1 MVSKAIA
8 AVEIYKSNPALYY
21 DDSPANCR
29 LERIASFT
37 TTDFEVTFG
46 YNTGDRQSRVVAQG
60 DVNGFGSCKIGDIVN
75 VSLFNIGA
83 WQKEYVIFNFAQAD
97 TEGDAL
103 PRFTVDGSRQQGVFV
118 ITSFDGNSLVLQDY
132 VAYMLSAVTIGY
144 AGNINH
150 VPLLDV
156 LDFISSR
163 DLRTF
168 PTRVYKYGKKNSIFR
183 LSHGY
188 QNTFVDV
195 SGDFKATNSTP
206 YDVLTKCL
214 NNTTIGGEE
223 LANTAETPSGD
234 VVLKD
239 NHVFAWVG
247 ARMTSISGRFSQ
259 VVLFILF
266 LTKEE
271 LVTLGRGRESR
282 SAISVRVRSN
292 ADVKTTPKETHKSMS
307 VWAQPYD
314 NSDNYIRLGVV
325 VGSDIS
331 TGAETLDTIAKLT
344 PQQYTNANIQKQSVL
359 LLSYN
364 DLISDIFDTQWLRLV
379 NVVQA
384 QKWSMDVV
392 GANKKGGRKAPNR
405 NLYADEDAYIADAT
419 KYKEE
424 HQDDNKAENEDYN
437 KMLANVKN
445 YILYALRHKL
455 ENNPSEFLYEVVY
468 GRKYNNWFDFDIA
481 KAQKVMEFETGAESL
496 DFNAFDNKHPK
507 LMEMLGFILS
517 FSIRKKI
524 RAKLQTAT
532 AGLEFTLT
540 DKQFFCTNNALSG
553 WNLFKLDYDTAF
565 GVGIH
570 SLLCTLKYATFS
582 PTGARYTLIECPF
595 KDIHDIVYQ
604 I

>member
-1 MVSKAIA
+1 MASKPIA

-21 DDSPANCR
+21 DDSPTNCR

-37 TTDFEVTFG
+37 TMEFEVTFG

-83 WQKEYVIFNFAQAD
+83 WQKEYVIFNFANED
-97 TEGDAL
+97 SEGEAL
-103 PRFTVDGSRQQGVFV
+103 KPFTVDGSRQQGVFV
-118 ITSFDGNSLVLQDY
+118 ITSFDGSSLVLQDY

-156 LDFISSR
+156 LDLISAR
-163 DLRTF
+163 DLRVF

-188 QNTFVDV
+188 QNAVVDV

-214 NNTTIGGEE
+214 NNTTVGGEE
-223 LANTAETPSGD
+223 LADTAETAGGEI
-234 VVLKD
+234 VLKD
-239 NHVFAWVG
+239 NHIFAWVG
-247 ARMTSISGRFSQ
+247 ARMTSIAGRFSQ
-259 VVLFILF
+259 VVPFILF
-266 LTKEE
+266 LSKEE

-325 VGSDIS
+325 VGSDVS
-331 TGAETLDTIAKLT
+331 TGVESVDTIAKLT

-364 DLISDIFDTQWLRLV
+364 DLISGVSDDHWRRLV
-379 NVVQA
+379 NSVQS
-384 QKWSMDVV
+384 QQFPMDVISS
-392 GANKKGGRKAPNR
+392 KKKNGRAPNR
-405 NLYADEDAYIADAT
+405 NLYADEDAYIADMQ

-424 HQDDNKAENEDYN
+424 HGDDDNKAESEDYN

-445 YILYALRHKL
+445 YILYAMRHKL
-455 ENNPSEFLYEVVY
+455 ETSPSEFLYEAVY
-468 GRKYNNWFDFDIA
+468 DRKGNWFDFNIE

-496 DFNAFDNKHPK
+496 DFNAFDNKHAELIK
-507 LMEMLGFILS
+507 MVSFILL

-524 RAKLQTAT
+524 QAKLQTAVT
-532 AGLEFTLT
+532 GLEFTLT
-540 DKQFFCTNNALSG
+540 DKQFYCTNNALSG
-553 WNLFKLDYDTAF
+553 WNLFKLDYDTSF

-582 PTGARYTLIECPF
+582 PSGARYTLIECPF

-604 I
+604 L

>member
-1 MVSKAIA
+1 MVSKATA

-46 YNTGDRQSRVVAQG
+46 YNTGDRQSRVVAPG

-83 WQKEYVIFNFAQAD
+83 WQREYVIFNFAQAD

-103 PRFTVDGSRQQGVFV
+103 PKFTVDGSRQQGVFV

-132 VAYMLSAVTIGY
+132 VAYMLSMVTIGY
-144 AGNINH
+144 AGNVND
-150 VPLLDV
+150 VDLLDV
-156 LDFISSR
+156 IDLISAR
-163 DLRTF
+163 DLRAF
-168 PTRVYKYGKKNSIFR
+168 PTRVYKYGDKNSIFR

-188 QNTFVDV
+188 KNTVV
-195 SGDFKATNSTP
+195 SIADDFKATNSTP

-214 NNTTIGGEE
+214 NNTITGPNP
-223 LANTAETPSGD
+223 NTADTVSGET
-234 VVLKD
+234 VLKD

-259 VVLFILF
+259 VVPFILF
-266 LTKEE
+266 LSKDE

-292 ADVKTTPKETHKSMS
+292 ADVKTTPKETRKSMS

-331 TGAETLDTIAKLT
+331 TGASSVDTIAKLT

-364 DLISDIFDTQWLRLV
+364 DLLSDVQDTQWLTLV
-379 NVVQA
+379 NAVQA
-384 QKWSMDVV
+384 QKWTVDII
-392 GANKKGGRKAPNR
+392 GTKKKNGKAPNR
-405 NLYADEDAYIADAT
+405 NLYADENAYIADMQ

-424 HQDDNKAENEDYN
+424 HGDNNNAEREDYN

-445 YILYALRHKL
+445 YILYAMRHKL
-455 ENNPSEFLYEVVY
+455 ETSPSEFLYEAIY
-468 GRKYNNWFDFDIA
+468 GRKSNWFDFDIE

-496 DFNAFDNKHPK
+496 DFNAFDNKHAK
-507 LMEMLGFILS
+507 ITEMVSYILRY
-517 FSIRKKI
+517 SIRRKI
-524 RAKLQTAT
+524 RAKLQTAVT
-532 AGLEFTLT
+532 GLEFTLT
-540 DKQFFCTNNALSG
+540 DRQFYCTNNALSG

-582 PTGARYTLIECPF
+582 PSGARYTLIECPF

-604 I
+604 L

>member
-1 MVSKAIA
+1 M
-8 AVEIYKSNPALYY
+8 
-21 DDSPANCR
+21 
-29 LERIASFT
+29 
-37 TTDFEVTFG
+37 
-46 YNTGDRQSRVVAQG
+46 
-60 DVNGFGSCKIGDIVN
+60 
-75 VSLFNIGA
+75 
-83 WQKEYVIFNFAQAD
+83 
-97 TEGDAL
+97 
-103 PRFTVDGSRQQGVFV
+103 
-118 ITSFDGNSLVLQDY
+118 
-132 VAYMLSAVTIGY
+132 
-144 AGNINH
+144 
-150 VPLLDV
+150 
-156 LDFISSR
+156 
-163 DLRTF
+163 
-168 PTRVYKYGKKNSIFR
+168 YKYGDKNSIFR

-188 QNTFVDV
+188 KNTVV
-195 SGDFKATNSTP
+195 SIADDFKATNATP

-214 NNTTIGGEE
+214 NNTITGPNP
-223 LANTAETPSGD
+223 NTADTASGE

-247 ARMTSISGRFSQ
+247 ARMTNISGRFSQ
-259 VVLFILF
+259 VVPFILF

-292 ADVKTTPKETHKSMS
+292 ADVKTVPKETRKSMS

-331 TGAETLDTIAKLT
+331 TGASSVDTIAKLT
-344 PQQYTNANIQKQSVL
+344 PQQYTNSNIQKQSVL

-364 DLISDIFDTQWLRLV
+364 DLLSDVQDTQWLTLV
-379 NVVQA
+379 NTVQA
-384 QKWSMDVV
+384 QKWTVDVL
-392 GANKKGGRKAPNR
+392 GTKKKNGKAPNR
-405 NLYADEDAYIADAT
+405 NLYADENAYIADMQ
-419 KYKEE
+419 KYKEKHGDNDNNNAE
-424 HQDDNKAENEDYN
+424 HEDYN

-455 ENNPSEFLYEVVY
+455 ETLPSEFLYEVVY
-468 GRKYNNWFDFDIA
+468 GRKSNWFDFDIE

-496 DFNAFDNKHPK
+496 DFSAFDNKHAK
-507 LMEMLGFILS
+507 IVEMVGYILR
-517 FSIRKKI
+517 FSIRRKI
-524 RAKLQTAT
+524 RAKLQTAVT
-532 AGLEFTLT
+532 GLEFTLT

-553 WNLFKLDYDTAF
+553 WNLFKLDYDTSF

-582 PTGARYTLIECPF
+582 PSGARYTLIECPF